1 MRPLVIW
8 NYGCIR
14 IEVVNDQTYY
24 AEIQCPLS
32 INLKSSHESQTEQ
45 LQMLNSFLVWGK
57 SESIVSS
64 FMSWE
69 SRNAPDGAPTQHS
82 TKFNLLENAA
92 SLISKRFLYTSL
104 IPKQFLFTGPIHV
117 SSNWWLSRVELV
129 KENGRVWWRWESKD
143 QHGFKSTGYPS
154 RWLLS
159 PNSASVPLSPS
170 MVKWSNLK

>member
-1 MRPLVIW
+1 M
-8 NYGCIR
+8 IR
-14 IEVVNDQTYY
+14 HNY

-104 IPKQFLFTGPIHV
+104 IPKQFLYTGPIHV
-117 SSNWWLSRVELV
+117 SSNWWLSRVELP
-129 KENGRVWWRWESKD
+129 KENGRVWWRRESKD
-143 QHGFKSTGYPS
+143 KHGF
-154 RWLLS
+154 
-159 PNSASVPLSPS
+159 NSAESEFCLYPFVAINSQML
-170 MVKWSNLK
+170 